1 MPFKILF
8 YFLTGPKIIFML
20 YFVLKNTV
28 SVLSNLIGLLCQVSF
43 KTWWKASGSNIF
55 GGTSITSKNDTAG
68 HMNFLLTTIISFI
81 KSKSR
86 KIRSDL
92 LVSDGAGI
100 IFDVKQQ
107 KYPSVSVVRP

>member
-8 YFLTGPKIIFML
+8 FLTGPKTIFML

-28 SVLSNLIGLLCQVSF
+28 SVLSNLIGLCQVSF

-55 GGTSITSKNDTAG
+55 GGTSFSSKNDTAG
-68 HMNFLLTTIISFI
+68 HMNFLLTTIMFFI

-92 LVSDGAGI
+92 LVSDRAGI

-107 KYPSVSVVRP
+107 T